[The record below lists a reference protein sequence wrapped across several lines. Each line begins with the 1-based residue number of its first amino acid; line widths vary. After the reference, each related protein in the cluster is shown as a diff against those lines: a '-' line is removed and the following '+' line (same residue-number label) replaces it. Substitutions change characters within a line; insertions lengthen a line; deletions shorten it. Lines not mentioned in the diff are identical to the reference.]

1 MRARALRGRLNP
13 TVGWLAPACLS
24 LARRSKGARTRVLCV
39 GCGLQEAGGC
49 PERDGTGA
57 QSITLTAEC
66 NSETCARA
74 LRGRLNPTVGSLSER
89 CTERQRA
96 LERVSC
102 AWLAGCRR
110 QRRVQKGM
118 HLVFNPS
125 HSPPST
131 THRRVHACRA
141 RGDNDG
147 LSSFARVDAHT
158 SSGACVTHPNDGG
171 TREPTAAT
179 VTATRPAPHQQQA
192 AIGRISSGSVSHS
205 NALCA

>member
-1 MRARALRGRLNP
+1 M
-13 TVGWLAPACLS
+13 
-24 LARRSKGARTRVLCV
+24 
-39 GCGLQEAGGC
+39 QEAGGC
-49 PERDGTGA
+49 PERDATGA
-57 QSITLTAEC
+57 QSIAEC

-89 CTERQRA
+89 CAEKQRA

-125 HSPPST
+125 HPPPST
-131 THRRVHACRA
+131 THRRVHVRVVT
-141 RGDNDG
+141 DDG

-158 SSGACVTHPNDGG
+158 SSGACVTHPNDGC
-171 TREPTAAT
+171 TRDPTAAT
-179 VTATRPAPHQQQA
+179 VATTPPAPLPRQA